1 MLKRLGFVPIFYYIQ
16 CANLEVMKIG
26 FLNIS
31 DTRKEVRHMIKR
43 LEKDKQYEI
52 IEVSDI
58 KSNQK
63 NPKYC
68 HARIQY
74 RRIGKKQ

>member
-1 MLKRLGFVPIFYYIQ
+1 
-16 CANLEVMKIG
+16 MKIG

-31 DTRKEVRHMIKR
+31 DTRNEIRHMIKR
-43 LEKDKQYEI
+43 LERDKQYKMI
-52 IEVSDI
+52 GVSNI

-68 HARIQY
+68 HVCIKYQRISN
-74 RRIGKKQ
+74 KQK